1 MAEVVVALG
10 SNIGDRREHLSDAKA
25 FLSELSQ
32 EAIISSSIYITEP
45 VGPSERDFYNSA
57 VLITT
62 SVKPAELIKKF
73 KEFEAGHGRTSR
85 QPRWSART
93 IDLDIIS
100 YDDLVIQS
108 DSLII
113 PHPEYHR
120 RLFVLKP
127 LEEILPDWKDPQTGA
142 LIKQLIAHAPEMRI
156 EKTDLRW

>member
-25 FLSELSQ
+25 FLNELSQ
-32 EAIISSSIYITEP
+32 AAIVSSSIYITEP
-45 VGPSERDFYNSA
+45 VGPSKRDFYNST

-127 LEEILPDWKDPQTGA
+127 LEEILPDWRDPQTGV
-142 LIKQLIAHAPEMRI
+142 LIKQLIARAPEMRI